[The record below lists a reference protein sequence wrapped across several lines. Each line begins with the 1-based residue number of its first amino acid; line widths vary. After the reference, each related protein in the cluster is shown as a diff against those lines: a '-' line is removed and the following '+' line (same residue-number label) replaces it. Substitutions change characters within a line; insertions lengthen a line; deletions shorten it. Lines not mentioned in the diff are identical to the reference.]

1 MSSNCSTDTLVNM
14 DIEDLSVVIAF
25 ILLYDETRF
34 GAMCCSA
41 ADESQAQVLANI
53 DVRAHREA
61 VMSQTQSATMCRF
74 ACSDRVHLCPSQ
86 SVYHFAFK
94 MTSAA
99 SHLAN
104 K

>member
-1 MSSNCSTDTLVNM
+1 M
-14 DIEDLSVVIAF
+14 
-25 ILLYDETRF
+25 
-34 GAMCCSA
+34 
-41 ADESQAQVLANI
+41 LANI

-86 SVYHFAFK
+86 SVYIFAFK